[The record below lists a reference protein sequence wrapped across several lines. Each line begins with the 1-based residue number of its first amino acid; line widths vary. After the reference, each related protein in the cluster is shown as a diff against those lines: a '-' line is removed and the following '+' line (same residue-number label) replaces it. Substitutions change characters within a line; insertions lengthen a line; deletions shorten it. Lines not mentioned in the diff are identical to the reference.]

1 MNAIAAGSRMPWSK
15 IVALVVWSGDSAVES
30 VANAS
35 KPPSA
40 TAATRSGDVRARRR
54 RRTQDRSATAP
65 DGAAGVPSCRATA
78 GRGDCNRTPSASTA
92 TNTVWKMT
100 WMGPTVHDTW
110 ATSKIGVRSITAR
123 NAGHGL
129 VTVYQA
135 TAAARSG
142 TTPAMARA
150 GTPAWMSYGAC
161 WLRAATPRTARDA
174 TAAATMRTKSR
185 LRRLVG
191 LVRPSIAN
199 VGSSL
204 GTGFLPLVARR
215 RHLCR
220 SASTFPDCR
229 ASGRREYY
237 GTDPNEAAA
246 CPGRPRPVSPARA
259 TASGPADP

>member
-1 MNAIAAGSRMPWSK
+1 M
-15 IVALVVWSGDSAVES
+15 VAS
-30 VANAS
+30 AS
-35 KPPSA
+35 KPPMA
-40 TAATRSGDVRARRR
+40 TAATRSGATRSGATPASRR
-54 RRTQDRSATAP
+54 RRTTDRGEFVPDRATGVLRW
-65 DGAAGVPSCRATA
+65 GAAT
-78 GRGDCNRTPSASTA
+78 GRLDCNRTPSASTA

-129 VTVYQA
+129 VTAYQA

-191 LVRPSIAN
+191 LVRPNI
-199 VGSSL
+199 VGVRSSL
-204 GTGFLPLVARR
+204 CKDSFQWRDSRTLGWTRI
-215 RHLCR
+215 
-220 SASTFPDCR
+220 
-229 ASGRREYY
+229 
-237 GTDPNEAAA
+237 
-246 CPGRPRPVSPARA
+246 
-259 TASGPADP
+259 